1 MKRLFPILVL
11 LVALAGLA
19 ACSPRPTV
27 TPVTPSP
34 AASAAAAGAPAASL
48 QVLFRDDFSNPH
60 SGWDTVHEKDAIIEY
75 TPQGQYR
82 IWLNY
87 PHTTIWANPGL
98 QFTDTRIEVDAL
110 KAAGPDDNQFG
121 IICRYEDANNFYFF
135 LISSDGYYGIGKT
148 KDGKQ
153 SLLTGEGNMTFAREI
168 AKGHALNHL
177 RAECVGTHL
186 ALFVNGHHLATVS
199 DADFSRGDVGL
210 MVGTFDEPGVDIRF
224 DNFAVYAP

>member
-1 MKRLFPILVL
+1 MKRPFSVLVL
-11 LVALAGLA
+11 LAALAGLA
-19 ACSPRPTV
+19 ACSPRPTA
-27 TPVTPSP
+27 TPVPSP
-34 AASAAAAGAPAASL
+34 ATATAAATGAPAASL

-60 SGWDTVHEKDAIIEY
+60 SGWDTDHEKDAILEY

-98 QFTDTRIEVDAL
+98 QFSNARIEVDAV
-110 KAAGPDDNQFG
+110 KTGGPDDNQFG
-121 IICRYEDANNFYFF
+121 IICRYEDADNFYFF

-153 SLLTGEGNMTFAREI
+153 TLLTGEGNMTFSPAI
-168 AKGHALNHL
+168 AKGHAPNHL
-177 RAECVGTHL
+177 RAECVNSHL
-186 ALFVNGHHLATVS
+186 ALFVNGQHLATVS
-199 DADFSRGDVGL
+199 DPDFTRGDVGL
-210 MVGTFDEPGVDIRF
+210 MVGTFDEPGADIVF